1 MRELPFELMVR
12 VWDTYMSEPDGF
24 AVFHVYVCAALLA
37 RFSNELR
44 EMDFQELVMFLQNLP
59 TKDWTRNDV
68 EMVCELNPPEFDEGR
83 TSLELTFTAC
93 LLVPSS
99 QAPFTGLHV
108 ENNFRRQAAFKG
120 SQVTQHRSTLQI
132 FAHPLFGN
140 VLLGFS

>member
-68 EMVCELNPPEFDEGR
+68 EM
-83 TSLELTFTAC
+83 
-93 LLVPSS
+93 LLS
-99 QAPFTGLHV
+99 QAFMWRT
-108 ENNFRRQAAFKG
+108 
-120 SQVTQHRSTLQI
+120 I
-132 FAHPLFGN
+132 FDDKRLSKD
-140 VLLGFS
+140 LK